1 MEGGGF
7 SSTLSDKALLHLV
20 PFLLRAVVYL
30 GSILGVVQAGAV
42 VHGGGPAD
50 EVFSQAQVPPL
61 QTLVYSGAP

>member
-1 MEGGGF
+1 MEGGVF
-7 SSTLSDKALLHLV
+7 SSTLSDQALLQLV
-20 PFLLRAVVYL
+20 PFLLRAVVDL
-30 GSILGVVQAGAV
+30 GSVLGVVREGGV

>member
-1 MEGGGF
+1 
-7 SSTLSDKALLHLV
+7 
-20 PFLLRAVVYL
+20 
-30 GSILGVVQAGAV
+30 V